1 MRIAVANVQVPFVH
15 GGAEVHADNL
25 VRQLRARGFETELI
39 TIPFKWYP
47 PERLIESI
55 AIARMM
61 DLSEAN
67 GVRIDR
73 LIGLKFPIYLAP
85 HPDKVL
91 WILHQY
97 RSAYDLWDHPDHGD
111 LINLP
116 TGQAVRAAVH
126 YADRRFIPEASAV
139 YANSRNVAQRLGHY
153 NGIAAKPLY
162 HPPAEAEHFH
172 CVDAEDYLFFPSRI
186 TPLKR
191 QCLVIDALALCK
203 EPVRVVFAGAA
214 EVPSYMTL
222 LQQRCR
228 ETALG
233 ERAVFT
239 GFTSHAEK
247 LDFYARS
254 LGVVYPPVDED
265 YGYVTLEAMLSSKP
279 VITTLDSGGPLEFV
293 EHERTGLIC
302 SPDAASL
309 AESMDEIWRNRPIAR
324 RMGQAARDF
333 YDALGITWD
342 RVVETLTA

>member
-1 MRIAVANVQVPFVH
+1 MRIGIANVQVPFVH

-47 PERLIESI
+47 PERLLESI
-55 AIARMM
+55 AIARML

-67 GVRIDR
+67 GTRIDR

-85 HPDKVL
+85 HPNKVL

-97 RSAYDLWDHPDHGD
+97 RSAYDLWDHPEHGD

-116 TGQAVRAAVH
+116 QGQAVRAAVH
-126 YADRRFIPEASAV
+126 HADRGFIPEAAAI
-139 YANSRNVAQRLGHY
+139 YANSRNVADRLQRY

-162 HPPAEAEHFH
+162 HPPAGAERFGSSEAQ
-172 CVDAEDYLFFPSRI
+172 DYFFFPSRI

-191 QCLVIDALALCK
+191 QRLVIDALALCR

-214 EVPSYMTL
+214 EVPSYMAE
-222 LQQRCR
+222 LQQRSR
-228 ETALG
+228 EIGLG
-233 ERAVFT
+233 DRAVFK
-239 GFTSHAEK
+239 GFTSDAEK
-247 LDFYARS
+247 LDLYARS

-265 YGYVTLEAMLSSKP
+265 YGYVTLEAMLSRKP

-293 EHERTGLIC
+293 EHEHTGMVC
-302 SPDAASL
+302 TPDAAGI
-309 AESMDEIWRNRPIAR
+309 AARMDELWRNRAIAA
-324 RMGQAARDF
+324 RMGEAGRAF
-333 YDALGITWD
+333 YDALGISWD
-342 RVVETLTA
+342 RVVEALTA